1 MQKAQQAR
9 QQNAQA
15 LIDLETR
22 FWRSIV
28 DDDTPTALSMLAE
41 PSLMVSS
48 HGAMKFDH
56 AKYREMAEQGPMVLT
71 DFELGEIDV
80 TFPTD
85 EVAVLTYRVK
95 QSVGQRGSKK
105 PGSVQEMADSSTWV
119 RKNDGQWQCV
129 MHTETPLEAG
139 KAH

>member
-9 QQNAQA
+9 QQNAQT

-22 FWRSIV
+22 FWRSLV
-28 DDDTPTALSMLAE
+28 DGDTPTALSMLAE

-56 AKYREMAEQGPMVLT
+56 AQYRKMADQGAEVLT
-71 DFELGEIDV
+71 DFKLGDIDV
-80 TFPTD
+80 LFPTD
-85 EVAVLTYRVK
+85 DVAVLTYRVR
-95 QSVGQRGSKK
+95 QSVGKRGSKE
-105 PGSVQEMADSSTWV
+105 PGSSEEMADSSTWV
-119 RKNDGQWQCV
+119 RKGDQWQCV
-129 MHTETPLEAG
+129 MHTETPLEG